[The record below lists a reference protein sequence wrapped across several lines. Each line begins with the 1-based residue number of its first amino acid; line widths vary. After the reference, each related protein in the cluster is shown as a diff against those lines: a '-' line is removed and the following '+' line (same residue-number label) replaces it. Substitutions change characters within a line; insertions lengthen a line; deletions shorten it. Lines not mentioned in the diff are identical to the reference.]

1 MRTFL
6 AGILGMRVPFV
17 LAAYNDFVPYLVP
30 GSKETVWLVGFECT
44 FPRTAIESSPLPKPR
59 VFFVEEKHMYF
70 AAEAHYF
77 IRHAG
82 APGGYPLVGAGRG
95 NIHYEVAEVADSKK
109 PTLVSVRTIAVSPF
123 AGDRGQA
130 LYFAGFDCNYQPS
143 HNTGWVYRGQ
153 FSHR

>member
-1 MRTFL
+1 M
-6 AGILGMRVPFV
+6 

-30 GSKETVWLVGFECT
+30 GSKETVWLVGFECS
-44 FPRTAIESSPLPKPR
+44 FPPAVIESSPSPKPR

-70 AAEAHYF
+70 AAEARYF
-77 IRHAG
+77 IRHA
-82 APGGYPLVGAGRG
+82 ARSNVR
-95 NIHYEVAEVADSKK
+95 YEVAEVADAKK
-109 PTLVSVRTIAVSPF
+109 PTLVSVRAIAVSPF

-153 FSHR
+153 FAHR